1 MSGKSGSI
9 VRPRPFP
16 GSKARRVLYVP
27 VDSPSGLIRRSAAAA
42 SRKTLNAF
50 FSEVHYLQ
58 DAAVVLGA
66 LGAPHAVLVLE
77 QMIASGA
84 EDIVV
89 LGFCGALDAR
99 VSLLDAA
106 LVVKAYSDEGTS
118 RHYLPEKD
126 CFLPDRSLTGEIEAG
141 LRRRGLPLVEG
152 RVVSTDAPFRET
164 PEWRA
169 ASLARGAG
177 LVDMETSAVFALAA
191 HHGIKAAA
199 LLLVSDVLRG
209 SDHVV
214 GFKSPQLEKR
224 LRDYFL
230 PFLLPGSAG

>member
-1 MSGKSGSI
+1 MSGKSNSI

-16 GSKARRVLYVP
+16 GIKARRIVYVP
-27 VDSPSGLIRRSAAAA
+27 VDSPSGLIRRAATAA
-42 SRKTLNAF
+42 SRKTVSAF
-50 FSEVHYLQ
+50 FSEIHCIR
-58 DAAVVLGA
+58 DTAVVLGA

-89 LGFCGALDAR
+89 LGFCGALDTG
-99 VSLLDAA
+99 VSLLDAV

-118 RHYLPEKD
+118 RHYLPGGD
-126 CFLPDRSLTGEIEAG
+126 YFLPDLSLSGEIEAG
-141 LRRRGLPLVEG
+141 LRRRGLPYVKG
-152 RVVSTDAPFRET
+152 CVVSTDAPFRET

-191 HHGIKAAA
+191 HREVKAAA
-199 LLLVSDVLRG
+199 LLVVSDVLSG
-209 SDHVV
+209 SDHVA
-214 GFKSPQLEKR
+214 GFKSPELENR

-230 PFLLPGSAG
+230 PFLLSESSG